1 MTATVTEQDF
11 QAQVLQ
17 SDQPV
22 LVDFWAPWC
31 GPCRQLGPL
40 LEQMAQENDGQAKIV
55 KVNVDEN
62 PSVAGQYGVQAIPT
76 MVFFKNGKPA
86 GSLVGFQS
94 KAVIQAEL
102 DRLS

>member
-1 MTATVTEQDF
+1 MSAAVTDKDF
-11 QAQVLQ
+11 EKEVLN

-31 GPCRQLGPL
+31 GPCRQLGPVIEEL
-40 LEQMAQENDGQAKIV
+40 AQENDGQAKV
-55 KVNVDEN
+55 FKLNVDEN
-62 PSVAGQYGVQAIPT
+62 PATAGEYGVQAIPT
-76 MVFFKNGKPA
+76 MVFFKGGKPA

-94 KAVIQAEL
+94 KAAIQSEL